1 MTATINAE
9 ALLRNTSDGVAVV
22 GPDGRITFWNKAAE
36 DIFNRPASDVVGRH
50 CWSIFGGCDVHGNRV
65 CMSPCS
71 VRLLLGRGE
80 RVRHFRMASTT
91 RLGEPIW
98 LDVSTLRDPGGAGRP
113 ACIVHL
119 FRDVTADYARTAPR
133 SARAAHRQDDNHTP
147 QHKEHALTSRE
158 REIMELLRTGATT
171 ERIAQELGIR
181 RTTVRNHVQNIFSKL
196 GVHSRLAAVTQVTAA
211 DQR

>member
-9 ALLRNTSDGVAVV
+9 ALLRNTSDGAAVV

-91 RLGEPIW
+91 RQGDAIW

-119 FRDVTADYARTAPR
+119 FRDVTATFDRSLPTAE
-133 SARAAHRQDDNHTP
+133 RADQKQRDAHDTHRH
-147 QHKEHALTSRE
+147 EHALTSRE
-158 REIMELLRTGATT
+158 REIMDLLRTGATT
-171 ERIAQELGIR
+171 QRIAEELGIR

-196 GVHSRLAAVTQVTAA
+196 GVHSRLAAVTQVGA
-211 DQR
+211 DKQH